1 MNRNNRE
8 SLIFRAKAI
17 AKSAKAR
24 AVGVVGTVSM
34 LPSLA
39 FAQEAGS
46 FDPQTIVTKI
56 VTYGGYAVVIIL
68 AMAAAVWGMRAAGI
82 IKK

>member
-1 MNRNNRE
+1 MNRKNRE

-17 AKSAKAR
+17 TKSAKAR
-24 AVGVVGTVSM
+24 AVGLVGTVSM

-39 FAQEAGS
+39 FAQDAGG
-46 FDPQTIVTKI
+46 FDPASITTKI
-56 VTYGGYAVVIIL
+56 ATYAGYAVVIIL

>member
-1 MNRNNRE
+1 MNRKNRE
-8 SLIFRAKAI
+8 SLIYRAKAI
-17 AKSAKAR
+17 TKSAKAR
-24 AVGVVGTVSM
+24 AVGIVGTFSM

-39 FAQEAGS
+39 FAQDAT
-46 FDPQTIVTKI
+46 FDPATITTKI
-56 VTYGGYAVVIIL
+56 ATYAGFAVVIIL

>member
-1 MNRNNRE
+1 MNRKNRE
-8 SLIFRAKAI
+8 SLIYRAKAL
-17 AKSAKAR
+17 ASSAKAR
-24 AVGVVGTVSM
+24 AVGMVGTVSM

-39 FAQEAGS
+39 FAQEAT
-46 FDPQTIVTKI
+46 FDPATITTKI
-56 VTYGGYAVVIIL
+56 ATYAGFAVVIIL